1 TYTAT
6 ALNSTSIT
14 YSVLPV
20 TAGVINPITGVMN
33 WDAAFSGTATIT
45 ATSTGLCGTTSTDLL
60 VTVNPSTG
68 PTIFTAGATT
78 LCQDAPDETYTA
90 TATNSTSITY
100 SVLPVTAGVINPTTG
115 VMNWDAAFSGTATIT
130 ATSTGLCGTTSA
142 DLLVTVNPS
151 TGPTIFTA
159 GATTLCQDSPDETYT
174 ATALNSTSITYSVLP
189 VTAGVINP
197 TTGVMN
203 WDADFSGS
211 ATITATST
219 GLCGTTSADLLV
231 TVNPSTGPTIFIAG
245 ATTLCQDAPDETYTA
260 IATNSTSITYS
271 VLPVT
276 AGVINPT
283 TGVMNWDAAFIGTAT
298 ITATSTGLCGT
309 TSANM
314 VVTVNPYT
322 GPTIFTA
329 GATTVCQDAP
339 DETYTAIATNSTSI
353 IYTVLPLTAGVI
365 NPITGIMNWEADF
378 IGIATITATSTGLCG
393 TTSADL
399 LVTVNP
405 STGPTIFTSGA
416 TTVCQDASDETYTAT
431 ATNST
436 STTYSVLPV
445 TAGVI
450 NPITGVMNWD
460 ADFSGMATITAT
472 STGLCGTTSADLSV
486 TVSPSAGPTIFTTG
500 ATTVC
505 QDAPDETYT
514 ATATNSTSITYS
526 VLPVT
531 AGVINP
537 ITGVM
542 NWDADFSGTATIMA
556 TSTGL
561 CGTTSADLLVTV
573 NPSTGVTI
581 FIAGMTSICQDAGDE
596 TYSATAANSTSI
608 IYSVLPVTAG
618 VINSTTGVM
627 NWDADYIG
635 QVTITA
641 TSSGLCGT
649 TSADLLVTISPST
662 GLTLFIAGA
671 TSVCQDSGDETY
683 SATAANSTSIIY
695 SVLPPTAG
703 VINSSTGVMNW
714 DAAFSGT
721 ATITATSTGLCGETS
736 ADRLVNVTPT
746 PIAAA
751 TGNSPVCEGSPITL
765 TAQTVVGGIY
775 SWTGPNGYSSSDQN
789 PEILSATI
797 TDAGTYTLSVSVNGC
812 SSVPS
817 PVIIEVTNC
826 AGSDLGVV
834 KTADNYF
841 PLIGHTIVFTII
853 ATNYGPSDATG
864 VAITEILENGY
875 TYVSS
880 TTTVGTYSASSG
892 VWTIGSMISGAS
904 ETLRI
909 TAVVNSA
916 GTYVN
921 TATISGNEPDGNL
934 ANNVSTIEPEPRDF
948 FIPEGFS
955 PNGDGTND
963 LFVIRGI
970 LYYPDNNIIIF
981 NRWGN
986 KVFEASPY
994 QNTWDGKTTMGISVG
1009 GDELPVGTYFYLLD
1023 LDDGSEVIK
1032 GTIYLNR

>member
-1 TYTAT
+1 
-6 ALNSTSIT
+6 
-14 YSVLPV
+14 
-20 TAGVINPITGVMN
+20 MN
-33 WDAAFSGTATIT
+33 WDAAFSGLATIT
-45 ATSTGLCGTTSTDLL
+45 ATSTGLCGITSTDLL

-90 TATNSTSITY
+90 TA
-100 SVLPVTAGVINPTTG
+100 
-115 VMNWDAAFSGTATIT
+115 
-130 ATSTGLCGTTSA
+130 
-142 DLLVTVNPS
+142 
-151 TGPTIFTA
+151 
-159 GATTLCQDSPDETYT
+159 
-174 ATALNSTSITYSVLP
+174 LNSTSISYSVLP

-231 TVNPSTGPTIFIAG
+231 TVNPSTGITIFTSG

-322 GPTIFTA
+322 GPTIFTS

-339 DETYTAIATNSTSI
+339 DETYTAIATNSNSI
-353 IYTVLPLTAGVI
+353 IYTVLPVTAGVI
-365 NPITGIMNWEADF
+365 DPTTGVMNWDADF
-378 IGIATITATSTGLCG
+378 SGTATITATSTGLCG

-405 STGPTIFTSGA
+405 STGPTIFTAGA

-450 NPITGVMNWD
+450 NPITGIMNWD

-531 AGVINP
+531 TGVINP

-542 NWDADFSGTATIMA
+542 NWDADFSGTATITA

-573 NPSTGVTI
+573 SPSTGPTI
-581 FIAGMTSICQDAGDE
+581 FIAGMTTICQDAGDE
-596 TYSATAANSTSI
+596 TYTATAANSTSI
-608 IYSVLPVTAG
+608 IYSVIPVTAG

-703 VINSSTGVMNW
+703 VINSSTGLMNW
-714 DAAFSGT
+714 NADFSGT

-751 TGNSPVCEGSPITL
+751 TGNSPVCEGHPISL
-765 TAQTVVGGIY
+765 AAQTVVGGIY

-789 PEILSATI
+789 PEILSASI

-817 PVIIEVTNC
+817 SVIIEVTNC
-826 AGSDLGVV
+826 ASSDLGVV
-834 KTADNYF
+834 KTADNYL

-864 VAITEILENGY
+864 VTITEILENGY

-880 TTTVGTYSASSG
+880 TTTVGTYNPSSG
-892 VWTIGSMISGAS
+892 VWTIGTMISGAS

-970 LYYPDNNIIIF
+970 LYYPDNNIVIF

-994 QNTWDGKTTMGISVG
+994 QNTWDGKTTMGLSMG